1 MAADAAVVAAAA
13 VVPDTARLV
22 ANLEVALRI
31 AETFAGK
38 TWERWSD
45 EGHRIEKGARN
56 VIAVA
61 VQCLQFGAE
70 TRRGAAAV
78 DERTVRVVVAVLSRT
93 ENALGFVDDLILA
106 D

>member
-45 EGHRIEKGARN
+45 EGHRIEKGARLVLCQQPPKKARRELSPFH
-56 VIAVA
+56 VIIHHIHMR
-61 VQCLQFGAE
+61 QSLS
-70 TRRGAAAV
+70 
-78 DERTVRVVVAVLSRT
+78 VLRW
-93 ENALGFVDDLILA
+93 
-106 D
+106 